1 MTDRK
6 NSVPG
11 DSAYSAFIRALESHR
26 MLAPGDRVMLS
37 LSAGKDS
44 MALLDMM
51 ARCRDGL
58 SLTLAAFHLNHM
70 VRGGESEADGE
81 FLARICGDRGV
92 SLVVERFDFNAHT
105 PAGRSFEEFAR
116 EQRYR
121 MLRRAAADFGAVKIA
136 TAHTRDDLVETVLMR
151 VFRGT
156 GVHGLEG
163 IAPVSGDLIRP
174 MLELGSADAYAYL
187 RTRSIGWREDASNAD
202 TACDRNYVR
211 NVLLPAIESR
221 FPDCRDAIVR
231 LSFNAADSGSLLD
244 RLLGDTYGELCLTE
258 GESVIVPLDRTGGD
272 DSVMRHALMSA
283 LRGIGV
289 FPKSSMLAEA
299 LRRLRLTRKS
309 HVELYAGQG
318 IAIRKT
324 LRVGRP
330 VIEIGK
336 GTARQNRVREWSV
349 RLTRSELERGAVASL
364 EEAGLIV
371 RARFL
376 DDIPGR
382 EELTSSDRIFVD
394 IKGEI
399 DYIVIR
405 GRMPGDRMALDGATR
420 KIKEMFIDKKLD
432 PYDKHRVPVLVA
444 GSVIAATMEGFV
456 TGRSNTVADGFRIG
470 KLPEKILA
478 IQKVCE

>member
-1 MTDRK
+1 
-6 NSVPG
+6 
-11 DSAYSAFIRALESHR
+11 
-26 MLAPGDRVMLS
+26 
-37 LSAGKDS
+37 
-44 MALLDMM
+44 
-51 ARCRDGL
+51 
-58 SLTLAAFHLNHM
+58 
-70 VRGGESEADGE
+70 
-81 FLARICGDRGV
+81 
-92 SLVVERFDFNAHT
+92 
-105 PAGRSFEEFAR
+105 
-116 EQRYR
+116 
-121 MLRRAAADFGAVKIA
+121 
-136 TAHTRDDLVETVLMR
+136 
-151 VFRGT
+151 
-156 GVHGLEG
+156 
-163 IAPVSGDLIRP
+163 

-187 RTRSIGWREDASNAD
+187 RARSISWREDASNAD

-244 RLLGDTYGELCLTE
+244 RLLGATYGELCLTE
-258 GESVIVPLDRTGGD
+258 GESAIVPLDRLGGD
-272 DSVMRHALMSA
+272 DSLTRHALMSA

-299 LRRLRLTRKS
+299 MRRLHLTRKS

-324 LRVGRP
+324 LREGRP

-336 GTARQNRVREWSV
+336 GPARRNSVREWSV
-349 RLTRSELERGAVASL
+349 RLTRSELERGAVARL
-364 EEAGLIV
+364 EEAGLTVNASYISG
-371 RARFL
+371 
-376 DDIPGR
+376 IPGR

-444 GSVIAATMEGFV
+444 GSAIAATMEGFV